1 MFSDDLDIFEFIN
14 SKDIK
19 AHLKNLN
26 YKFNTLEAAWLVY
39 QCNHI
44 SIDEKHNA
52 FKKIIQ
58 TMPDCEVPERM
69 NTVYKASLH
78 QYIREYIVTENEL
91 LNKFVKDSEN
101 YVFEWFY
108 YDANCDGW
116 CPSPECYHT
125 FDKCFEDVIWFSSD
139 YGCKRFGCEK
149 FKIRKRK
156 IGTIYAMDIYCVGE
170 KICCYELTG
179 DEFGKFNMLYEV
191 FDGLWFDFPTPFK
204 KGDILCEYD
213 ELGNESSG
221 FCKGPFVVKGITP
234 ERIREG
240 TRKYGDSSDMNAW
253 GYFIDDG
260 GRIYSEVMFNYM
272 NLEFYRGDLNGK
284 KKVLKA
290 LSNFI
295 AEEIDIALFA
305 NAYHYILCEEN
316 LKQNMPQ
323 GYTDEGLYLA
333 GVKD

>member
-1 MFSDDLDIFEFIN
+1 MFSDDLDVFEFIN

-19 AHLKNLN
+19 AHLKNSN
-26 YKFNTLEAAWLVY
+26 YKFNTLEATWLVY

-44 SIDEKHNA
+44 GIDEKHNA
-52 FKKIIQ
+52 FEKIIQ

-69 NTVYKASLH
+69 NTVYKESLH
-78 QYIREYIVTENEL
+78 QYLKDYVATENML
-91 LNKFVKDSEN
+91 LNSFIKDIKN
-101 YVFEWFY
+101 YVFDYMFFDESCGTWFE
-108 YDANCDGW
+108 
-116 CPSPECYHT
+116 S
-125 FDKCFEDVIWFSSD
+125 DKCYYNFEKCFKGAIKETRELKAS
-139 YGCKRFGCEK
+139 K
-149 FKIRKRK
+149 FKLIKRK
-156 IGTIYAMDIYCVGE
+156 LGTGYKVEVLFVNE
-170 KICCYELTG
+170 KAYDYTITG
-179 DEFGKFNMLYEV
+179 DKYEKYKILYEV

-213 ELGNESSG
+213 ELGVESNG

-253 GYFIDDG
+253 GYFIDNS